1 MGMTLPRSPPL
12 HPLSVDL
19 LLENQTFDPRSPLL
33 HPLSVDLLRLENQTF
48 DPRARARAR
57 APASSS
63 SGLQHNS
70 TENSHLAEGV
80 RALFMK
86 SNNIGAAGALGFLAL
101 RDNRAEK
108 PLEAINF
115 PFQHENTRHQP
126 SF

>member
-19 LLENQTFDPRSPLL
+19 LLENQTFDP
-33 HPLSVDLLRLENQTF
+33 
-48 DPRARARAR
+48 RARAR